1 MFGRKSEKIDPDQFE
16 LTLEDIETAI
26 AQVEAEGEAN
36 PLVMPTQTATPR
48 KANRGSLPRH
58 LPRIEEVIEPES
70 TLCDCGCERDS
81 SRSPAVSIVTD
92 HIDQSLPPLPFH
104 HMDGSLECSRKVG

>member
-1 MFGRKSEKIDPDQFE
+1 MNAVANLPDDIDALKAIILAQQEQNARLEALVAAFKQAMSGRKSEKIDPDQFE
-16 LTLEDIETAI
+16 LALEDIETAI

-36 PLVMPTQTATPR
+36 PLVTPTQTATPR

-70 TLCDCGCERDS
+70 TLCGCG
-81 SRSPAVSIVTD
+81 
-92 HIDQSLPPLPFH
+92 
-104 HMDGSLECSRKVG
+104 